1 MQQPPKWS
9 AAKCRALA
17 DALEQKAQKATTVWI
32 REQCLFSAGLFR
44 TLAEE
49 TAAREMPARNEAA
62 E

>member
-1 MQQPPKWS
+1 MQQAPKWS
-9 AAKCRALA
+9 AAKCRAFA
-17 DALEQKAQKATTVWI
+17 DALEQRAQKATAEWA

-49 TAAREMPARNEAA
+49 MEAREMPARNEAA

>member
-9 AAKCRALA
+9 AAECRALA
-17 DALEQKAQKATTVWI
+17 DALEQRAQNATAAWV

-44 TLAEE
+44 TLAEAM
-49 TAAREMPARNEAA
+49 AAREMPARNEAA